1 MSYQVSA
8 DPSRELSD
16 HWDNPGWRNAS
27 GWEVHLH
34 AIPQGVWD
42 RVQDVGGAH
51 EEHFGEV
58 NGHVQVVVQEAG
70 VLLRVQQLQQRA
82 GRVAL
87 VPCARGNQSVS
98 AAMAEH
104 HLQECW
110 GECELVAEIL
120 GSSTAASAVPC
131 RDSPGT

>member
-1 MSYQVSA
+1 MHATCKQDRAPRKRMSFQVSA

-16 HWDNPGWRNAS
+16 QWDNPGWRNAS

-58 NGHVQVVVQEAG
+58 DGHVQVVVQEAG
-70 VLLRVQQLQQRA
+70 VLLGVQQLQQRA

-87 VPCARGNQSVS
+87 VPCAGGYQSVS
-98 AAMAEH
+98 AAIAEH
-104 HLQECW
+104 PKQEW
-110 GECELVAEIL
+110 
-120 GSSTAASAVPC
+120 
-131 RDSPGT
+131 RRM